1 MTPYQE
7 FIAKSRYARY
17 LPDEAR
23 REDWP
28 ETAQRWINFFKAQY
42 PQAPEWIWPELQN
55 SILNLEALPSMRSI
69 MTAGPA
75 LERTHVSAYN
85 CSYLPVDHPRSFDEA
100 MYILLCGTGVG
111 FSVESQYTSQ
121 LPEVPSRVSASNYV
135 IVVEDSKEG
144 WCYAY
149 QDLLRNLWE
158 GKIPEW
164 DVSGVRPAGAPL
176 KTFGGR
182 ASGPGPLVDLFNFT
196 VSKFK
201 EAAGRQLTT
210 LECHDIMCK
219 IGEVVVVGGVRR
231 SAMISLGDLADEQHA
246 TAKTGPWWE
255 AHPERALANNSAIY
269 ADRPSH
275 EDFLREWD
283 TVRNSGSGERGIINR
298 AALQR
303 QAARFGLRS
312 IDDNYGTNPCAEI
325 ILKPYQFCNL
335 STAVI
340 RSDDTRADIRRKI
353 VLATIFGTMQSGLTD
368 FDYLRPIWKEN
379 TEAENLLGV
388 SMTGIFSNRHLT
400 GLSPTHKAFRKE
412 LRELARMINEKWAPR
427 LGLKPSA
434 AVTCVKPEGTVSQ
447 LALTESGLHP
457 GHSEYYI
464 RRVRQDRKDPLTQ
477 FMIEQGVPYEAD
489 VMKPNDTVVFSF
501 PMNSKGIVRKDITAV
516 EHLELWLAFQE
527 EYCEHKPSVTIS
539 IKDHEWKEVGDWL
552 FKNFDKCT
560 GVSVLPDDGG
570 TYRQAPYEEIDKQTY
585 DKLSAEMSHIN
596 WSLFREEEDTVQGA
610 QLLACTSGA
619 CEINF

>member
-42 PQAPEWIWPELQN
+42 PQAPAWVWPDLQ
-55 SILNLEALPSMRSI
+55 SAILNLDALPSMRSV

-111 FSVESQYTSQ
+111 FSVESRYVDQ
-121 LPEVPSRVSASNYV
+121 LPSVPTLTDGDKV
-135 IVVEDSKEG
+135 ILVGDSKEG

-149 QDLLRNLWE
+149 QELLAALWD
-158 GKIPEW
+158 GRVLRW
-164 DVSGVRPAGAPL
+164 DVSQVRPAGAPL

-182 ASGPGPLVDLFNFT
+182 ASGPGPLVDLFEYT
-196 VSKFK
+196 VAKFK
-201 EAAGRQLTT
+201 DAAGRKLST

-231 SAMISLGDLADEQHA
+231 SAMISLGDLNDEQHA
-246 TAKTGPWWE
+246 TAKTAEWWKD
-255 AHPERALANNSAIY
+255 HPERALSNNSAIY
-269 ADRPSH
+269 EGAIS
-275 EDFLREWD
+275 REIFDNEWAL
-283 TVRNSGSGERGIINR
+283 VRASGSGERGIINR
-298 AALQR
+298 TALQA
-303 QAARFGLRS
+303 QASRYGLRAG
-312 IDDNYGTNPCAEI
+312 DADYGTNPCAEI

-335 STAVI
+335 STTVI
-340 RSDDTRADIRRKI
+340 RAGDSPTDIKRK
-353 VLATIFGTMQSGLTD
+353 VALATIFGTMQSGLTD
-368 FDYLRPIWKEN
+368 FGYLRPIWKEN

-388 SMTGIFSNRHLT
+388 SMTGIYSNWHLT
-400 GLSPTHKAFRKE
+400 GLNPNHREFRRQ
-412 LRELARMINEKWAPR
+412 LRELARLVNGKWAAR
-427 LGLKPSA
+427 LGLKPSS

-457 GHSEYYI
+457 GHAEYYI

-477 FMIEQGVPYEAD
+477 FMIDQGVPYEAD

-501 PMNSKGIVRKDITAV
+501 PMNSKGVVRKDITAID
-516 EHLELWLAFQE
+516 HLELWLSFQE
-527 EYCEHKPSVTIS
+527 DYCEHKPSVTIS
-539 IKDHEWKEVGDWL
+539 IKEHEWQEVGDWL

-570 TYRQAPYEEIDKQTY
+570 TYQQAPYEEIDKQTY
-585 DKLSAEMSHIN
+585 DKLLAEMPHLD
-596 WSLFREEEDTVQGA
+596 WSKFREEKDTVQGA
-610 QLLACTSGA
+610 QLLACSSGI
-619 CEINF
+619 CEINL

>member
-28 ETAQRWINFFKAQY
+28 ETAQRWINFFKTQY
-42 PQAPEWIWPELQN
+42 PQAPEWVWPELQN
-55 SILNLEALPSMRSI
+55 AILNLDALPSMRSV

-111 FSVESQYTSQ
+111 FSVESQYVSQ
-121 LPEVPSRVSASNYV
+121 LPAVPAKLAQSKDV

-144 WCYAY
+144 WCYAF
-149 QDLLRNLWE
+149 QDLLENLWS
-158 GKIPEW
+158 GHIKQW

-182 ASGPGPLVDLFNFT
+182 ASGPRPLVDLFKYT
-196 VSKFK
+196 IEKFQG
-201 EAAGRQLTT
+201 AAGRQLST

-231 SAMISLGDLADEQHA
+231 SAMISLGDLNDEQHA
-246 TAKTGPWWE
+246 TAKTGAWWE
-255 AHPERALANNSAIY
+255 ATPERALSNNSAIY
-269 ADRPSH
+269 TDRPSH

-283 TVRNSGSGERGIINR
+283 TVRASGSGERGIINR

-312 IDDNYGTNPCAEI
+312 IDDDYGTNPCAEI

-335 STAVI
+335 STTVI
-340 RSDDTRADIRRKI
+340 RAGDTRADIHRKV

-368 FDYLRPIWKEN
+368 FAYLRPIWKEN

-388 SMTGIFSNRHLT
+388 SMTGIFSNWHLT
-400 GLSPTHKAFRKE
+400 GTDATHREFREE
-412 LRELARMINEKWAPR
+412 LRHLARVTNERWAAR

-447 LALTESGLHP
+447 LALTESGL
-457 GHSEYYI
+457 G
-464 RRVRQDRKDPLTQ
+464 RL
-477 FMIEQGVPYEAD
+477 
-489 VMKPNDTVVFSF
+489 DT
-501 PMNSKGIVRKDITAV
+501 R
-516 EHLELWLAFQE
+516 
-527 EYCEHKPSVTIS
+527 
-539 IKDHEWKEVGDWL
+539 
-552 FKNFDKCT
+552 
-560 GVSVLPDDGG
+560 
-570 TYRQAPYEEIDKQTY
+570 AP
-585 DKLSAEMSHIN
+585 
-596 WSLFREEEDTVQGA
+596 
-610 QLLACTSGA
+610 QL
-619 CEINF
+619 